1 MALSVFTKG
10 EAEIQL
16 KLKKKERKK
25 PENKTQNQFKPEGS
39 TRKEI
44 IKIRL

>member
-1 MALSVFTKG
+1 MALSAFTEG

-16 KLKKKERKK
+16 KLKKKK
-25 PENKTQNQFKPEGS
+25 PKNKTQNQFKPEGS
-39 TRKEI
+39 RRKEI